1 MLREI
6 QTFVTACRV
15 GTFTEAGNRLGL
27 TQSAVSDQIKRLEG
41 YVGRRLFYRTR
52 RSVSLN
58 AAGEEILPL
67 AEQILGLAE
76 QMRSRTTP
84 GQLRGSIR
92 VGSITSMY
100 NGLLTRAMEAF
111 CKDHPKVKVRLF
123 RGEDGTDEGL
133 LDRVSRE
140 KLDMAITIMPHAGVP
155 PEIEWCPLL
164 QKEYI
169 VVAPATTDAT
179 TWRDALTQYPL
190 IRYEPGTPTAI
201 KIDDF
206 LSRENIDPQESIFM
220 NYYETIVSFVGRG
233 MGASI
238 IPDSDLGD
246 AIHDI
251 KIFKLGKDAFHRQI
265 GVLRRRG
272 EPSPLRDTFL
282 SALMIE
288 ARSEPHSEVPQGSDA
303 LPDENQEAD

>member
-27 TQSAVSDQIKRLEG
+27 TQSAVSDQIRRLED

-58 AAGEEILPL
+58 AAGEELLPL
-67 AEQILGLAE
+67 AEQILGLAD
-76 QMRSRTTP
+76 QMRSHAVP
-84 GQLRGSIR
+84 GQLRGSLRI
-92 VGSITSMY
+92 GSITSMY
-100 NGLLTRAMEAF
+100 SGLLTRAMETF
-111 CKDHPKVKVRLF
+111 CNDHPKVKVRLF

-140 KLDMAITIMPHAGVP
+140 KLDMAITILPHAGVP

-169 VVAPATTDAT
+169 VVAPAAT
-179 TWRDALTQYPL
+179 GAATWREALTQYPL
-190 IRYEPGTPTAI
+190 IRYEPGTPTAL

-206 LSRENIDPQESIFM
+206 LSRENINPQESIFM

-246 AIHDI
+246 AVGDI
-251 KIFKLGKDAFHRQI
+251 KIFRLGRDAFHRQI
-265 GVLRRRG
+265 GVLRRSG
-272 EPSPLRDTFL
+272 EPSALRDAFL
-282 SALMIE
+282 SALMAE
-288 ARSEPHSEVPQGSDA
+288 TVNEPHSEVPGNPA
-303 LPDENQEAD
+303 